1 MKKLVV
7 VLLDVDTNEVL
18 ERWEFN
24 IEIEDDAKEA
34 AKENIGGNNTEK
46 KDAKAGSVR
55 EISFWVDPGISK
67 IFEHLWLVDRSIY
80 TGEEAGEGL
89 GQDQAGDPG
98 RR

>member
-1 MKKLVV
+1 MFNAIFIQVKKLVV

-46 KDAKAGSVR
+46 KDTKPGSVR
-55 EISFWVDPGISK
+55 VKFCC
-67 IFEHLWLVDRSIY
+67 
-80 TGEEAGEGL
+80 
-89 GQDQAGDPG
+89 GDKLYFSALINI
-98 RR
+98 

>member
-34 AKENIGGNNTEK
+34 SKENIGGNNTEK
-46 KDAKAGSVR
+46 KDTKASSVR
-55 EISFWVDPGISK
+55 EIVLFWVNRAVLKFLST
-67 IFEHLWLVDRSIY
+67 LWLVDLSI
-80 TGEEAGEGL
+80 
-89 GQDQAGDPG
+89 
-98 RR
+98 

>member
-1 MKKLVV
+1 MFNAIFIQVKKLVV

-46 KDAKAGSVR
+46 KDTKPGSVR
-55 EISFWVDPGISK
+55 VKFVVGTSDIFQQSK
-67 IFEHLWLVDRSIY
+67 TDK
-80 TGEEAGEGL
+80 GL
-89 GQDQAGDPG
+89 GGIHQ
-98 RR
+98 